1 MTGICLGNV
10 HWKNSNPSLAQR
22 LELML
27 DSSGYRV
34 RFLTIAPDFI
44 FNSMGLS
51 AFLLIIEWNE
61 DTITAALDR
70 AGKIRRT
77 FRNCYAIYSVSSN
90 EANESFLDAYFRSK
104 TFEIAMPPFIPVND
118 GQMALERMLNLA
130 DVHAECKRQGTVS
143 QVDNERE
150 DLVCSNDAFVVA
162 ISSIHGLTPHDAN
175 TLQQGIGSIEEIMAA
190 SKEDILDNTDLSA
203 EKADAVV
210 KFFHDPP
217 FYMNPVPPS
226 TRN

>member
-1 MTGICLGNV
+1 MRKLCVNSSIFFSILVGLLDDWNMLG
-10 HWKNSNPSLAQR
+10 KCT
-22 LELML
+22 LEELQSIACSAVGV
-27 DSSGYRV
+27 DA
-34 RFLTIAPDFI
+34 RFFW
-44 FNSMGLS
+44 LS
-51 AFLLIIEWNE
+51 RAVSHHCTEWNE
-61 DTITAALDR
+61 DTITAALD
-70 AGKIRRT
+70 
-77 FRNCYAIYSVSSN
+77 
-90 EANESFLDAYFRSK
+90 RSK

>member
-1 MTGICLGNV
+1 
-10 HWKNSNPSLAQR
+10 
-22 LELML
+22 
-27 DSSGYRV
+27 
-34 RFLTIAPDFI
+34 
-44 FNSMGLS
+44 MGLS
-51 AFLLIIEWNE
+51 VAFLLITEWNE

>member
-51 AFLLIIEWNE
+51 VAFLLITEWNE
-61 DTITAALDR
+61 DTITAALD
-70 AGKIRRT
+70 
-77 FRNCYAIYSVSSN
+77 
-90 EANESFLDAYFRSK
+90 RSK

>member
-61 DTITAALDR
+61 DTITAALD
-70 AGKIRRT
+70 
-77 FRNCYAIYSVSSN
+77 
-90 EANESFLDAYFRSK
+90 RSK